1 MSNAYKSYYISA
13 LIAFIITLIAICLIN
28 YHADPAHLFDAE
40 NKHEKEIAKYMISG
54 MNVTNFSNYDE
65 RILQSQYVKSIAD
78 VPDIVTTGSS
88 RSMTV
93 RKHLFGTNSFFN
105 NSVSGASLE
114 DHMAIYQMY
123 YEKNMLP
130 KAVILGLD
138 PWILNRNNGQSRWE
152 SISDYYY
159 NILQRLGI
167 NSESTSS
174 NKKLLINNKYMQLIS
189 FAYLTESLQLIL
201 RKIKHENRELIATNE
216 VPSSVGATKLSDGS
230 LVYGNEVRNRTIENV
245 RTRAIGNAKRGS
257 IYALND
263 FRSLNSDLTELLGKF
278 IHIIIEDGVTP
289 VIFLPPYHPLTYQVI
304 SSKSDYKSVI
314 ETEKYI
320 RLLANKH
327 NITVF
332 GSYDPNLA
340 GCNEAQFTDDMHP
353 KEECINSIFSR
364 FNNNLTM

>member
-1 MSNAYKSYYISA
+1 M
-13 LIAFIITLIAICLIN
+13 
-28 YHADPAHLFDAE
+28 
-40 NKHEKEIAKYMISG
+40 M
-54 MNVTNFSNYDE
+54 
-65 RILQSQYVKSIAD
+65 
-78 VPDIVTTGSS
+78 
-88 RSMTV
+88 V

-123 YEKNMLP
+123 HEINKQP

-152 SISDYYY
+152 PISEHYY
-159 NILQRLGI
+159 NILKRIGI
-167 NSESTSS
+167 NSKPEPTT
-174 NKKLLINNKYMQLIS
+174 KQLLFNNKYLQLIS
-189 FAYLTESLQLIL
+189 FTYLTESIRLIL
-201 RKIKHENRELIATNE
+201 RKFNHDSRDMTATDKIL
-216 VPSSVGATKLSDGS
+216 PSEGITKLSDGS

-245 RTRAIGNAKRGS
+245 RARAIGNAKRGS

-263 FRSLNSDLTELLGKF
+263 FRSLNSNLTELLGKF
-278 IHIIIEDGVTP
+278 LQIIIEDNVTP
-289 VIFLPPYHPLTYQVI
+289 IIFLPPYHPLTYQVI

-320 RLLANKH
+320 RLLANKY
-327 NITVF
+327 NIKVF

-364 FNNNLTM
+364 FNNSLAM

>member
-1 MSNAYKSYYISA
+1 MSDTYKSYYISA
-13 LIAFIITLIAICLIN
+13 LIAFLTTLIATCLIN

-40 NKHEKEIAKYMISG
+40 NKHEKEIAKYIISG
-54 MNVTNFSNYDE
+54 MNVTNISNYDE
-65 RILQSQYVKSIAD
+65 RILQNQYIRSITDA
-78 VPDIVTTGSS
+78 PNIITTGSS
-88 RSMTV
+88 RSMMV

-114 DHMAIYQMY
+114 DHMAIYQIY
-123 YEKNMLP
+123 HEQNLLP
-130 KAVILGLD
+130 DTIILGMD
-138 PWILNRNNGQSRWE
+138 PWVLNGNNDQNRWQ
-152 SISDYYY
+152 SISEYYY
-159 NILQRLGI
+159 NILHRIG
-167 NSESTSS
+167 
-174 NKKLLINNKYMQLIS
+174 INNKLASTNKQPLFSNKYLQLLS
-189 FAYLTESLQLIL
+189 FTYLTKSLQLIL
-201 RKIKHENRELIATNE
+201 KKIKHSNRELIATKKIL
-216 VPSSVGATKLSDGS
+216 PSEGNTKLSDGS

-257 IYALND
+257 IYALNN
-263 FRSLNSDLTELLGKF
+263 FMSLNSDLTELLGKF
-278 IHIIIEDGVTP
+278 IQIIIDDGVTP

-327 NITVF
+327 NIKVF

-340 GCNEAQFTDDMHP
+340 GCNDAQFTDDMHP